1 VCGIVAVLVRPSS
14 RLALPPADVLAS
26 LSQVAAQL
34 RSLAFATDL
43 TGELGTLEAL
53 ASDLSQLDGALRGV
67 PGVSCLLSDPTL
79 VPALDGVAGQL
90 ESQLDDL
97 DSVLDRGEV
106 RVEPAKLESL
116 NALLVRLRD
125 LVWSLRHDRLGA
137 AREVAELAGGL
148 RLGSGAALVANP
160 AALRVL
166 WAIHVA
172 FRSLDR
178 LEVRGRDSAGLH
190 LTLVGHGLEPDL
202 PEVRRR
208 ASDPLF
214 TSSAVQASDGCLSL
228 VYKAAAEIGELGDN
242 VAALRQALVS
252 DPLLSRALCSPD
264 VRATV
269 LAHTRWASVGLISQA
284 NAHPLNSDELDSQGP
299 YVIGALNGDVDNHAE
314 LRLAEDLQLP
324 GEITTDAKLVPTLVS
339 RHLAAGEQMGDAF
352 RHAVGRFTGSVG
364 IAVNALSRPDELYL
378 ALRGSGQGLNVGLA
392 EDAFVIASEAYG
404 LVEEAWRYV
413 RLEGE
418 SGGQIVVCSREGAGT
433 LEGIFRQRYD
443 GTELPLSPHEVQ
455 VAEITTRDVD
465 RRGFRHFLLKEISE
479 SPGSVRKTLRAKLVV
494 GENGRLRAHLG
505 DDVVPPALARA
516 LASGRVHEIAV
527 IGQGTAAVA
536 GQAVAGAIANA
547 VPSVRVKAMP
557 ATELSGW
564 GFSGAG
570 LPDDMSGS
578 LVVAISQS
586 GTTTDTNRTVDLV
599 RSRGAYVVAIV
610 NRRDSD
616 LVQKA
621 HGVLYTSDG
630 RDIEMSVASTKA
642 FYSQVVAGHLL
653 AAALG
658 AAAGGGGD
666 GQRADVLAALRELP
680 TLMEK
685 ILAKRADI
693 ARIAS
698 AVAPRKRSWAV
709 VGSGPD
715 RVAAAEIRIKLSE
728 LCYKTI
734 SVDSVEDKKHIDLSA
749 EPLIIVCAGS
759 ASGSNARDIAKE
771 VEIFRAH
778 KAAPVLIIAE
788 GEKQGFQPGLDV
800 VEVPACH
807 PDLAFVLTA
816 MVGHLFGYEAALS
829 IDSQAHPLREARAL
843 LEQAIA
849 SKGGELSLD
858 SLAPALDAVAAPA
871 LGGIRSGAYDGQLS
885 ASVAATLSALL
896 RYASGTVPVD
906 RYEAEMG
913 KVGTPLAIATDLAA
927 ALSAAIDEL
936 TRPIDAIKHQA
947 KTVTVGISRNEEAL
961 VRSRLTAE
969 VLVAG
974 ATLESLGYR
983 SLRTLAALGAAVEE
997 VLGYT
1002 RYRIDVPPSGTLDG
1016 ATIAVVSQGG
1026 VARGILSRTVADSR
1040 LKGTKHRAAD
1050 KKEVTVFQGLRDGR
1064 TGIMVPEVNDGQV
1077 TGLTLLHARFADHL
1091 AAPVAKEVLRAYQGR
1106 YTALVDAVTEAQPH
1120 FDDEVLAR
1128 VPVVALLTEPVALL
1142 ARHWQS

>member
-1 VCGIVAVLVRPSS
+1 MCGIVAVLARPSS
-14 RLALPPADVLAS
+14 RRPLPPADVLAA
-26 LSQVAAQL
+26 LSQAITQL
-34 RSLAFATDL
+34 RTLASASEP
-43 TGELGTLEAL
+43 TGELETFETLAG
-53 ASDLSQLDGALRGV
+53 DLSQLDQALRGV
-67 PGVSCLLSDPTL
+67 AGVSCLLSDPAL
-79 VPALDGVAGQL
+79 VPALEEGASQL
-90 ESQLDDL
+90 ESFLDDL
-97 DSVLDRGEV
+97 DSVLDRAEV

-116 NALLVRLRD
+116 NAVLVRLRD
-125 LVWSLRHDRLGA
+125 VVWALRQDRLGA
-137 AREVAELAGGL
+137 ARGVAELAQGL
-148 RLGSGAALVANP
+148 GLGSGVDLVANP

-166 WAIHVA
+166 WAVHVA

-190 LTLVGHGLEPDL
+190 LTLAGHGLQLGPAEL
-202 PEVRRR
+202 GRR

-214 TSSAVQASDGCLSL
+214 TSSAVKASDGCLSI

-242 VAALRQALVS
+242 VAALRQALVC
-252 DPLLSRALCSPD
+252 DPLLSQALRSPE
-264 VRATV
+264 VQATV
-269 LAHTRWASVGLISQA
+269 VAHTRWASVGLISQA
-284 NAHPLNSDELDSQGP
+284 NAHPLNSDELGPQGP

-314 LRLAEDLQLP
+314 LRLTEGLQLP

-339 RHLAAGEQMGDAF
+339 RHLAAGEQMVDAF

-364 IAVNALSRPDELYL
+364 IAVNALSHPDELYV

-392 EDAFVIASEAYG
+392 EDAFVVASEAYG
-404 LVEEAWRYV
+404 LVEEARHYV

-418 SGGQIVVCSREGAGT
+418 GGGQIVVCSRQGAGT
-433 LEGIFRQRYD
+433 LEGICRQRYD
-443 GTELPLSPHEVQ
+443 GGALPLSSHDLQ
-455 VAEITTRDVD
+455 LAEITTRDVD
-465 RRGFRHFLLKEISE
+465 RRGYRHFLLKEISE

-494 GENGRLRAHLG
+494 GENGRLSAHLG
-505 DDVVPPALARA
+505 EDVIPPALARA
-516 LASGRVHEIAV
+516 LASGLVHEIAV

-536 GQAVAGAIANA
+536 GQAVAAA
-547 VPSVRVKAMP
+547 VAQALPSVRVRAMP

-599 RSRGAYVVAIV
+599 RSRGAHVVAIV
-610 NRRDSD
+610 NRRNSD

-642 FYSQVVAGHLL
+642 FYSQVVAGYLL
-653 AAALG
+653 ASALG
-658 AAAGGGGD
+658 AAAGVSGAKGRD
-666 GQRADVLAALRELP
+666 DVLAALRELP

-685 ILAKRADI
+685 VLAKQPDI
-693 ARIAS
+693 ARIAA
-698 AVAPRKRSWAV
+698 AVAPRRRSWAV

-728 LCYKTI
+728 LCYKAI
-734 SVDSVEDKKHIDLSA
+734 SLDSVEDKKHIDLSA
-749 EPLIIVCAGS
+749 EPLVIICAGS

-778 KAAPVLIIAE
+778 KAAPVLIVAE
-788 GEKQGFQPGLDV
+788 GEKQGFQPGVDA
-800 VEVPACH
+800 VEIPACH
-807 PDLAFVLTA
+807 PDLAFLLTA

-829 IDSQAHPLREARAL
+829 IDSQARPLREARAL
-843 LEQAIA
+843 LEHAIA
-849 SKGGELSLD
+849 SSGGELSLD
-858 SLAPALDAVAAPA
+858 SVAPALDAVAAPA
-871 LGGIRSGAYDGQLS
+871 LAGIRSGAYDGQLN
-885 ASVAATLSALL
+885 ASVAARLSALL
-896 RYASGTVPVD
+896 RYASGTVPVE

-913 KVGTPLAIATDLAA
+913 RVGTPLAIATDLAA
-927 ALSAAIDEL
+927 ALGAAIDEL

-947 KTVTVGISRNEEAL
+947 KTVTVGISRSEEAL
-961 VRSRLTAE
+961 LRSRLAAE
-969 VLVAG
+969 TLAAG
-974 ATLESLGYR
+974 APLESLGYR

-1002 RYRIDVPPSGTLDG
+1002 RYRIDLGHSGALDD
-1016 ATIAVVSQGG
+1016 ATIGVVSQGG
-1026 VARGILSRTVADSR
+1026 VAQGLVSRTVTDPS

-1050 KKEVTVFQGLRDGR
+1050 KREVTVFQGLRDGR
-1064 TGIMVPEVNDGQV
+1064 TGIIVPEVKDGQV
-1077 TGLTLLHARFADHL
+1077 SGLTLLHARFAGFL
-1091 AAPVAKEVLRAYQGR
+1091 AAPVAKQVLQGYQGR
-1106 YTALVDAVTEAQPH
+1106 YTALVDAVTETRPR
-1120 FDDEVLAR
+1120 FDDEVLAE